1 MRSIGED
8 VEKRKQSFSE
18 NINRLSH
25 YKKLWIFL
33 KILRTEPA
41 YESVIPLLSIYQR
54 IWKYYLK
61 RYVHPY
67 VHHSAIY
74 NNQDRKTV

>member
-8 VEKRKQSFSE
+8 VEKRKQSLGE
-18 NINRLSH
+18 NINWLSH

-41 YESVIPLLSIYQR
+41 YESVIPLLGIYQR
-54 IWKYYLK
+54 I
-61 RYVHPY
+61 
-67 VHHSAIY
+67 
-74 NNQDRKTV
+74 